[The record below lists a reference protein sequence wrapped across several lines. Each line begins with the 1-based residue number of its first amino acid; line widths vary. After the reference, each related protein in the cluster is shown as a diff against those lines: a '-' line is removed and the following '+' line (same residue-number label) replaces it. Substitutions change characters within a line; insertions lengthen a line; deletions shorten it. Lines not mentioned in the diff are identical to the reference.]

1 MSISSNVSQHG
12 GNTIVIST
20 GDSNYVWND
29 KNNDG
34 VVNEGDLIVRT
45 KQSDASV
52 TTWVVGQDEGLHAWG
67 DPHLDNFTLTN
78 DAKQTLTVAL
88 QAAFDDAKEDGQL
101 DNPGCL
107 VDIDQALPSGDEG
120 DNTIDFQNNV
130 IVKLTDGT
138 PLDFGVYKLE
148 GGDVAYTENIDVKVR
163 DENGIELNLTVS
175 NIYTGNDTGNGGA
188 NQSVVRNTTGNDELQ
203 AVTDEEAEDLYTI
216 YEYKGANV
224 VIDYQMFGK
233 DVGTKEYEKVIDI
246 DGELH
251 RQHGEVRTEAALITA
266 AAHYGNET
274 MLMAFQLGIFDIDE
288 QQEMEKNEEERRANH
303 SADTVATANSAASI

>member
-45 KQSDASV
+45 KQRHAEV

-101 DNPGCL
+101 DNQGCL

-120 DNTIDFQNNV
+120 ESIFDFHGNV
-130 IVKLTDGT
+130 CLALTDGT
-138 PLDFGVYKLE
+138 RLEFYVAKL
-148 GGDVAYTENIDVKVR
+148 GDVAFTENVDLEVL
-163 DENGIELNLTVS
+163 DENGSPLVLT
-175 NIYTGNDTGNGGA
+175 IGEIWEGNGGEG
-188 NQSVVRNTTGNDELQ
+188 QSGVKVTTNNDGEQ
-203 AVTDEEAEDLYTI
+203 AVKRTEAENLHVFHE
-216 YEYKGANV
+216 YEGANV
-224 VIDYQMFGK
+224 INGVVMYGNK
-233 DVGTKEYEKVIDI
+233 VGTRDYAHVVKV
-246 DGELH
+246 DGSLDT
-251 RQHGEVRTEAALITA
+251 RHGEITLESMRFRDARYREELMSEAMQL
-266 AAHYGNET
+266 YG
-274 MLMAFQLGIFDIDE
+274 
-288 QQEMEKNEEERRANH
+288 QENDEEESEEEKRAIN
-303 SADTVATANSAASI
+303 SADTVATASVAASN

>member
-1 MSISSNVSQHG
+1 MSISSNVSQHR

-34 VVNEGDLIVRT
+34 VVNEGDLIVCT

-101 DNPGCL
+101 DNQRCL
-107 VDIDQALPSGDEG
+107 VDIDQALASRGQREG
-120 DNTIDFQNNV
+120 MVDFHHD
-130 IVKLTDGT
+130 IVVKTSDGT
-138 PLDFGVYKLE
+138 RLKIDVAEL
-148 GGDVAYTENIDVKVR
+148 GDVAFTENVDIEVL
-163 DENGIELNLTVS
+163 DENGNKLTLTISEVWA
-175 NIYTGNDTGNGGA
+175 GNGGA
-188 NQSVVRNTTGNDELQ
+188 NLSGVRETTGNPELQ
-203 AVTDEEAEDLYTI
+203 AVPDKEAEDLHTI
-216 YEYKGANV
+216 FEYKGANV

-233 DVGTKEYEKVIDI
+233 DVGTKEYAKVIDI

-251 RQHGEVRTEAALITA
+251 RQHGEVRTEAVLITA
-266 AAHYGNET
+266 AEHYGNET

>member
-101 DNPGCL
+101 DNPRCL
-107 VDIDQALPSGDEG
+107 VDIDQALPSGDQR
-120 DNTIDFQNNV
+120 DNILDFHHD
-130 IVKLTDGT
+130 IVLKLTDGT
-138 PLDFGVYKLE
+138 RLEIDVAKL
-148 GGDVAYTENIDVKVR
+148 GDVAFTENVDIEVL
-163 DENGIELNLTVS
+163 DENGNPLVLT
-175 NIYTGNDTGNGGA
+175 IGEIWAGNGGA
-188 NQSVVRNTTGNDELQ
+188 NLSGVRETTDNDELQ
-203 AVTDEEAEDLYTI
+203 AVTGEEAAGLYVFHE
-216 YEYKGANV
+216 YEGANV
-224 VIDYQMFGK
+224 INGVVMYGNK
-233 DVGTKEYEKVIDI
+233 VGTRDYAHVVKV
-246 DGELH
+246 DGSLDP
-251 RQHGEVRTEAALITA
+251 RHGEITLESMRFRDARYREELMSEAMQL
-266 AAHYGNET
+266 YG
-274 MLMAFQLGIFDIDE
+274 
-288 QQEMEKNEEERRANH
+288 QENDEEESEEEKRAIN
-303 SADTVATANSAASI
+303 SADTVATASVAASN